1 MTYCYKVAGFTFAVV
16 SSREDI
22 DVMLPSFAAFRT
34 VADDS
39 DGLLFRLEECLEG
52 LSVRIDAEFL
62 DEDVNDM
69 GHTRLY
75 RMSDGYR
82 VELRYRSDGVPHVL
96 ETDMEFRLAKAHVVW
111 EDRYAGLALCSMLR
125 IVFAQAVLPY
135 GAVSLHA
142 SVVMNDG
149 QGFVFMGKSGTGK
162 STHSSLWMKA
172 IEGTELL
179 NDDNPIVRLTN
190 GGAVVYGSPWSG
202 KTPCYRN
209 EGVPVAGMVR
219 LVQAPANMFRKLE
232 DVEAF
237 GAVLAGCSVLRQD
250 KRLHDALCA
259 TLVALSEAVSV
270 GELKCLPDEEAARL
284 CREALL
290 RI

>member
-1 MTYCYKVAGFTFAVV
+1 MTCCYEVADFTFAVV

-22 DVMLPSFAAFRT
+22 DVMLPSFAAFRIG
-34 VADDS
+34 ADAS
-39 DGLLFRLEECLEG
+39 DGLLFSLEECPEG
-52 LSVRIDAEFL
+52 LPGRIDAEFL
-62 DEDVNDM
+62 EEDVNDM

-75 RMSDGYR
+75 RTCDGYR
-82 VELRYRSDGVPHVL
+82 VELRYRRDGVPHVL
-96 ETDMEFRLAKAHVVW
+96 ETDKEFRQAKAHVIW

-135 GAVSLHA
+135 AAVSLHA
-142 SVVMNDG
+142 SVVMNNG

-162 STHSSLWMKA
+162 STHSTLWMKA

-179 NDDNPIVRLTN
+179 NDDNPIVRLAD

-209 EGVPVAGMVR
+209 ERVPVAGMVR
-219 LVQAPANMFRKLE
+219 LVQAPDNEFRKLE

-250 KRLHDALCA
+250 KRLHNALCT
-259 TLVALSEAVSV
+259 TLVTLAETVSV

-290 RI
+290 MI